1 MKVIAIILGFI
12 ACFFAGSYWQKY
24 KLLESRP
31 VQLTEPLALQTN
43 PEAIGELPKGTI
55 LYPYSSNGSI
65 DTFIVFVNT
74 KSLDLLIPHKF
85 EQQFTI
91 APIDGYVE

>member
-1 MKVIAIILGFI
+1 MKLIAIILGFI

-24 KLLESRP
+24 QLLESGP
-31 VQLTEPLALQTN
+31 AQLTEPLLLQSN
-43 PEAIGELPKGTI
+43 PSAIGELPEGTI
-55 LYPYSSNGSI
+55 LYPYSSDGGI
-65 DTFIVFVNT
+65 ETFVVFVST

-85 EQQFTI
+85 EQKFTV